1 MRMQHYFA
9 AAVAI
14 TAPALLLTAGLGILG
29 DPELHLKVGLVTAMA
44 TVGTHTLLIL
54 FMIVTGRVLKE
65 AMASRPLPA
74 EFLSEQGPHG
84 FGWAQRSAW

>member
-29 DPELHLKVGLVTAMA
+29 DPELHLEFREGANAAALVPAGSDELA
-44 TVGTHTLLIL
+44 LDGRLASLGNYEHTDVVWESVALP
-54 FMIVTGRVLKE
+54 TG
-65 AMASRPLPA
+65 
-74 EFLSEQGPHG
+74 G
-84 FGWAQRSAW
+84 